1 MKGKGRADHGPEERR
16 MGPNERGWLERM
28 ADIGFDYTKSLEENA
43 REAKESRG
51 PSGARS

>member
-1 MKGKGRADHGPEERR
+1 MDQRKGGWVLMKEDGW
-16 MGPNERGWLERM
+16 RGWLERM
-28 ADIGFDYTKSLEENA
+28 ADIGFDYTKSLGENA